1 MSEVTGPPQFK
12 SLEPVKRV
20 PEINKHDQKP
30 DDQKPAHEQKKSSV
44 KEKDSTKN
52 LSRDPAVS
60 LSASV
65 GHIKIGEDIS
75 GSILSIDADG
85 RPILI
90 TEEATFA
97 LTPDVGL
104 KKGDTVTLNII
115 TTEHNLI
122 AELTFRNGNPEDPPV
137 HLSLTL
143 VSVKELPHETL
154 IAPHSDPRYIDS
166 QTGAYIPPLNAPTIS
181 SPSPQTSLSSGIY
194 QQSSAPEVGIVKKS
208 AASSVVQKNTPQQS
222 KNELS
227 FKGDI
232 AAVTKQ
238 PSDPTMIQSS
248 STDMAALLMA
258 QQSSGAKP
266 VHAQQDE
273 TAKAHPSGIDKNNMP
288 IVEGTNPNPSL
299 THHNAEVP
307 KETLNVSPE
316 NNPVKESIKPGDHI
330 SAPTASPAVSDA
342 SKAPISHPVLPALFI
357 PSDTAQALL
366 IKANISAPKP
376 KMAVEV
382 VLRAKHKNDPPN
394 TIEVKILS
402 VREEI
407 LPETS
412 RTKKPSGQQPKQ
424 SVEAMVAQN
433 SVPSVNRQ
441 HERTVHIETTGGTVE
456 ISLPHGEALPTSNK
470 DIAIIPA
477 QQSQPPLPQTNPSSD
492 TIVPLGLLAKSLT
505 KWPALQKTHKLIS
518 QEQQN
523 TTIAPNI
530 VQQLNSALTSRTAG
544 GGARLTNS
552 LLFMMAA
559 LKQGDASSWLGP
571 KVERYLAQSGQ
582 KPLLNILKQDIKRFA
597 NLINHSARGE
607 WQPIV
612 LPLAADDNS
621 PLLALLIRSEQ
632 HNQNDTTQDRGG
644 DDSDSEKEESP
655 TRFILEVHLSQI
667 GNIQLDG
674 LIKEKSFNLKFKSLE
689 PLDEGLK
696 TTIREIFSTALDTSG
711 YTGGITFYELPIF
724 LINVSQIINAADPLP
739 HEIRNA

>member
-12 SLEPVKRV
+12 GLEPVKPV

-30 DDQKPAHEQKKSSV
+30 GDQKPADDQKKSPV
-44 KEKDSTKN
+44 EQKDPTTN

-90 TEEATFA
+90 TPEATFA

-104 KKGDTVTLNII
+104 KRGDSVTLNII
-115 TTEHNLI
+115 TTEHTLI
-122 AELTFRNGNPEDPPV
+122 AELTFRNGNPEEPPV
-137 HLSLTL
+137 LLSLTL
-143 VSVKELPHETL
+143 VSVKELPHEIQTV
-154 IAPHSDPRYIDS
+154 PHSDPRYIDS
-166 QTGAYIPPLNAPTIS
+166 QTGAYIPPLTAPTIN
-181 SPSPQTSLSSGIY
+181 SPTPQTSLNSGIY
-194 QQSSAPEVGIVKKS
+194 QQFSAPEAGIIKEPS
-208 AASSVVQKNTPQQS
+208 TSSVTQKNTPQQS
-222 KNELS
+222 KTETYIKDN
-227 FKGDI
+227 I
-232 AAVTKQ
+232 TAVTKQ

-248 STDMAALLMA
+248 STDMAALLVA
-258 QQSSGAKP
+258 QQSSGGNPAHTPQDGTATAHQSTIPKSENP
-266 VHAQQDE
+266 TGENINPAPAQ
-273 TAKAHPSGIDKNNMP
+273 
-288 IVEGTNPNPSL
+288 
-299 THHNAEVP
+299 HNASTP
-307 KETLNVSPE
+307 KETPYISPQSQQ
-316 NNPVKESIKPGDHI
+316 VKENL
-330 SAPTASPAVSDA
+330 SAGEHLSATAASPIASDT

-357 PSDTAQALL
+357 PSDTAQAYLR
-366 IKANISAPKP
+366 KANISTPKP
-376 KMAVEV
+376 KIAIEV
-382 VLRAKHKNDPPN
+382 ALRAKQKSDAPN

-412 RTKKPSGQQPKQ
+412 LTKKSSGQQSENPIDAIAPQNNAQ
-424 SVEAMVAQN
+424 SVSPEHA
-433 SVPSVNRQ
+433 RI
-441 HERTVHIETTGGTVE
+441 VHIETTTGMVE
-456 ISLPHGEALPTSNK
+456 VSLPHGEPLPTSNN
-470 DIAIIPA
+470 DIVIIPTPH
-477 QQSQPPLPQTNPSSD
+477 SQHIPPQTSPSSD
-492 TIVPLGLLAKSLT
+492 TILPLSLLAKSLA
-505 KWPALQKTHKLIS
+505 KWPALQKVHKLIS
-518 QEQQN
+518 QEQQK

-530 VQQLNSALTSRTAG
+530 IQQISSALTSRTAG

-571 KVERYLAQSGQ
+571 NVEQYLQQTGQ

-597 NLINHSARGE
+597 NLLNHSARGE

-621 PLLALLIRSEQ
+621 PLLALLIRPEQ
-632 HNQNDTTQDRGG
+632 QNRNDTGQDSGG
-644 DDSDSEKEESP
+644 GESDGEKQENS

-674 LIKEKSFNLKFKSLE
+674 FIQEKNFNLKFKSIE

-696 TTIREIFSTALDTSG
+696 NTIRKIFSTALDTSG
-711 YTGGITFYELPIF
+711 YTGGITFYEQPVF
-724 LINVSQIINAADPLP
+724 SINISEIINTAEPLP
-739 HEIRNA
+739 HEMRNA

>member
-30 DDQKPAHEQKKSSV
+30 DDQKPDNEQKKQSV
-44 KEKDSTKN
+44 EQKDPAAN

-104 KKGDTVTLNII
+104 KKGDSITLNII

-122 AELTFRNGNPEDPPV
+122 AELTLRNGNPEDPPV
-137 HLSLTL
+137 LLSLTL
-143 VSVKELPHETL
+143 VSVKELPHETQTT
-154 IAPHSDPRYIDS
+154 PHSDPRYIDS
-166 QTGAYIPPLNAPTIS
+166 QTGAYIPPLTAPTIS
-181 SPSPQTSLSSGIY
+181 SASPQTSLSSGIY
-194 QQSSAPEVGIVKKS
+194 QQSSAPEVGIVKEPS
-208 AASSVVQKNTPQQS
+208 ANTLVQKGAPQGT
-222 KNELS
+222 KNAPSL
-227 FKGDI
+227 KGDI
-232 AAVTKQ
+232 ASVTKQ
-238 PSDPTMIQSS
+238 PSDPTMIKSS
-248 STDMAALLMA
+248 SPDMAALLVA
-258 QQSSGAKP
+258 QQSSGDKSTN
-266 VHAQQDE
+266 AQQDG
-273 TAKAHPSGIDKNNMP
+273 TATAHQSGIEKPNMP
-288 IVEGTNPNPSL
+288 TVENVNPNPSL
-299 THHNAEVP
+299 THHNVDAP
-307 KETLNVSPE
+307 KEAPYVSPG
-316 NNPVKESIKPGDHI
+316 NDPVKESLKPSQHI
-330 SAPTASPAVSDA
+330 SATTVSPAVTDA
-342 SKAPISHPVLPALFI
+342 SKVPIHHPVLPALFI
-357 PSDTAQALL
+357 PSDSAQALL
-366 IKANISAPKP
+366 KKANISAPKP

-382 VLRAKHKNDPPN
+382 VLRAKQKSDPPN
-394 TIEVKILS
+394 TIDVKILS

-407 LPETS
+407 LPEIS
-412 RTKKPSGQQPKQ
+412 RSNKSSDQQPEKP
-424 SVEAMVAQN
+424 VETMAAQN
-433 SVPSVNRQ
+433 SAPSVNHQ

-456 ISLPHGEALPTSNK
+456 ISLPRGEALPAPHT
-470 DIAIIPA
+470 DIAIIPT
-477 QQSQPPLPQTNPSSD
+477 QYSQASLPQASPSSD
-492 TIVPLGLLAKSLT
+492 TIIPLGLLAKGLT

-530 VQQLNSALTSRTAG
+530 LQQISSALTSRTAG

-571 KVERYLAQSGQ
+571 KVEKYLEQSGQ

-621 PLLALLIRSEQ
+621 PLLALLIRPEQ
-632 HNQNDTTQDRGG
+632 QNQNNTPHNSG
-644 DDSDSEKEESP
+644 DGDNDPEKQENP

-674 LIKEKSFNLKFKSLE
+674 LIKEKTFNLKFKSLE
-689 PLDEGLK
+689 PLDPGLK
-696 TTIREIFSTALDTSG
+696 NTIREIFSTALDTSG
-711 YTGGITFYELPIF
+711 YSGGITFYELPVF
-724 LINVSQIINAADPLP
+724 SINVAEIINAAEPLP